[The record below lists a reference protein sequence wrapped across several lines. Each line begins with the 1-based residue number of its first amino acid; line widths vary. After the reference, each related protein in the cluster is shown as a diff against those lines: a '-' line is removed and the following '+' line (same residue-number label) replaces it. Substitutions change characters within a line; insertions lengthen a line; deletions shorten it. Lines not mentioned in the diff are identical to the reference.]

1 MDKVKRRRLET
12 KGWKVGSASEF
23 LGLSEA
29 ESALVEIK
37 ARLAMAIAERRRKR
51 GWTQKDL
58 ADRIESSQSRI
69 AKIEAGDASVSLD
82 LLVRSFFALEAG
94 PLDLAKTISP
104 SPIPS
109 AERRVSFSRATT
121 ARLARKRS
129 PAKAKHR

>member
-1 MDKVKRRRLET
+1 MDKVKRQRLEA

-23 LGLSEA
+23 LGLTEA

-37 ARLAMAIAERRRKR
+37 ARLAIAVAERRRKR

-82 LLVRSFFALEAG
+82 LLVRSFFALDAG

-104 SPIPS
+104 PRVSA
-109 AERRVSFSRATT
+109 AERRVSFSGAT
-121 ARLARKRS
+121 APAARKRS
-129 PAKAKHR
+129 SLKAKQR